1 MMRDEAG
8 FESNEKITGREPV
21 QRKDKPAEQMYDREV
36 PITGVPGHT
45 LLHDWLDGE
54 VDAMRASEVEG
65 KSKIE
70 LWTRINAESE
80 MLRRRVTP
88 VHVQQKIMASLPDTP
103 GTASNWWK
111 QQVTMTPVSAIAIGV
126 ALLAVGALIIQA
138 LRKTNGDDKK
148 IARLLA
154 SRAFFLLFSRR
165 RNLLPAWTLQR
176 CENSAP
182 YTLYCLCTVSL
193 YCIVE

>member
-54 VDAMRASEVEG
+54 VDEMRASEVEG
-65 KSKIE
+65 KSKVE

-88 VHVQQKIMASLPDTP
+88 VHVQQRIMASLPDTP
-103 GTASNWWK
+103 GTATNWWK
-111 QQVTMTPVSAIAIGV
+111 QQVTITPVSAIAIGV

-138 LRKTNGDDKK
+138 LR
-148 IARLLA
+148 
-154 SRAFFLLFSRR
+154 
-165 RNLLPAWTLQR
+165 
-176 CENSAP
+176 
-182 YTLYCLCTVSL
+182 
-193 YCIVE
+193 

>member
-54 VDAMRASEVEG
+54 VDEMRASEVEG

-88 VHVQQKIMASLPDTP
+88 VHVQQRIMASLPDTP

-138 LRKTNGDDKK
+138 LR
-148 IARLLA
+148 
-154 SRAFFLLFSRR
+154 
-165 RNLLPAWTLQR
+165 
-176 CENSAP
+176 
-182 YTLYCLCTVSL
+182 
-193 YCIVE
+193 

>member
-1 MMRDEAG
+1 MIRDEAG

-21 QRKDKPAEQMYDREV
+21 QRKEKPAEQMYDREV

-54 VDAMRASEVEG
+54 VDEMRATEVEG

-88 VHVQQKIMASLPDTP
+88 VHVQQRIMASLPETP

-126 ALLAVGALIIQA
+126 ALLAIGALIIQA
-138 LRKTNGDDKK
+138 IR
-148 IARLLA
+148 
-154 SRAFFLLFSRR
+154 
-165 RNLLPAWTLQR
+165 
-176 CENSAP
+176 
-182 YTLYCLCTVSL
+182 
-193 YCIVE
+193 

>member
-1 MMRDEAG
+1 MMLDNAG
-8 FESNEKITGREPV
+8 FENEKTTGRDPA
-21 QRKDKPAEQMYDREV
+21 QRRDKPAEPLYDREV
-36 PITGVPGHT
+36 PLNGTSAGHG

-88 VHVQQKIMASLPDTP
+88 VGVQQRIMASLPDTP

-111 QQVTMTPVSAIAIGV
+111 QQLTITPAAAIAITV

-138 LRKTNGDDKK
+138 LR
-148 IARLLA
+148 
-154 SRAFFLLFSRR
+154 
-165 RNLLPAWTLQR
+165 
-176 CENSAP
+176 
-182 YTLYCLCTVSL
+182 
-193 YCIVE
+193 